1 MSAIRRGIYWSFRDG
16 TGEPMDNDILKRI
29 REELRAKADPKHKE
43 GAERY
48 FKEKTLFYGVRNP
61 IVNKMASEYWKEV
74 KPLGKERI
82 FELCEE
88 LLSSEYSE
96 EAFIVCN
103 WVPRMKRQFSKED
116 LPRFKRWVDD
126 HLNTWAKVDS
136 FCNHTMG
143 DFIVMY
149 PETVQELKGWT
160 SSDNRWM
167 RRASAVSL
175 ILPARRG
182 EYLDDIFEIADS
194 LLEDQDDMVQKG
206 YGWMLKEASRKHQ
219 GEVLEYVL
227 KNKERM
233 PRTALR
239 YAIELMPEDLR
250 KEAMRK

>member
-1 MSAIRRGIYWSFRDG
+1 MVEEII
-16 TGEPMDNDILKRI
+16 TRI
-29 REELRAKADPKHKE
+29 RTDLKAKADPTHKE

-48 FKEKTLFYGVRNP
+48 FREKALFYGVKNP
-61 IVNKMASEYWKEV
+61 IVNKMASVYWKEV

-88 LLSSEYSE
+88 LLSSDYSE

-103 WVPRMKRQFSKED
+103 WVPRLKRQFSKED
-116 LPRFKRWVDD
+116 LPRFRRWIDD
-126 HLNTWAKVDS
+126 HLNTWAKVDT

-143 DFIVMY
+143 DYIGQY
-149 PETVQELKGWT
+149 PLTVQELKDWT
-160 SSDNRWM
+160 TSDNRWM

-175 ILPARRG
+175 ILSARRG
-182 EYLDDIFEIADS
+182 EYIEDIFEIADA

-219 GEVLEYVL
+219 REVFEFVL
-227 KNKERM
+227 MNRERM

-239 YAIELMPEDLR
+239 YAIELMPEEMR

>member
-1 MSAIRRGIYWSFRDG
+1 M
-16 TGEPMDNDILKRI
+16 EEDILSRI
-29 REELRAKADPKHKE
+29 RMELEAKADPKHKE

-48 FKEKTLFYGVRNP
+48 FKEKAIFYGVRNP

-74 KPLGKERI
+74 KPIGKERI

-88 LLSSEYSE
+88 LLSSDYSE

-103 WVPRMKRQFSKED
+103 WVPRLKRQFSKED
-116 LPRFKRWVDD
+116 LPRFRRWIDD
-126 HLNTWAKVDS
+126 HLNTWAKVDT

-143 DFIVMY
+143 DYIGLY
-149 PETVQELKGWT
+149 PETVKELKGWT
-160 SSDNRWM
+160 TSDNRWM

-182 EYLDDIFEIADS
+182 EYIDDIFEIADS

-206 YGWMLKEASRKHQ
+206 YGWMLKEASKVHQ
-219 GEVLEYVL
+219 RAVFEYVL
-227 KNKERM
+227 KNIERM

-239 YAIELMPEDLR
+239 YAIELMPGEMR
-250 KEAMRK
+250 KEAMRR

>member
-1 MSAIRRGIYWSFRDG
+1 MV
-16 TGEPMDNDILKRI
+16 EDILTRI
-29 REELRAKADPKHKE
+29 RTDLKAKADPKHKE

-48 FKEKTLFYGVRNP
+48 FREKALFYGVKNP

-88 LLSSEYSE
+88 LLSSDYSE

-103 WVPRMKRQFSKED
+103 WVPRLKKQFSKED
-116 LPRFKRWVDD
+116 LPRFRRWIDD
-126 HLNTWAKVDS
+126 NLNTWAKVDT

-143 DFIVMY
+143 DYIGQY
-149 PETVQELKGWT
+149 PLTVQELKGWT
-160 SSDNRWM
+160 GSKNRWM

-182 EYLDDIFEIADS
+182 EFIDDIFEIADA

-219 GEVLEYVL
+219 REVFEFVL
-227 KNKERM
+227 NNKERM

-239 YAIELMPEDLR
+239 YAIELMPEEMR
-250 KEAMRK
+250 KEAMRKLGRYLDGR